1 MRRRIIAGVLMALVI
16 LSGTGRARS
25 AGQAPALPQPPPTLS
40 SLEREVWDTETAFAK
55 TMAARDHAAFVSF
68 LSPETIFQG
77 GAGPLRGRESVAAA
91 WKRFYEG
98 PRAPFSWAPDRAVVL
113 DSGTLAST
121 SGPVFDPSG
130 KRTGTFNSVWRK
142 DADGKWRVIFD
153 SGCPECK
160 CGETGDKE

>member
-1 MRRRIIAGVLMALVI
+1 MRAPVIRVVVIVVACLSVAGQVQ
-16 LSGTGRARS
+16 GT
-25 AGQAPALPQPPPTLS
+25 GQAPRIPERPAALSP
-40 SLEREVWDTETAFAK
+40 LEREVWDTETAFAK
-55 TMAARDHAAFVSF
+55 TMADRDHVAFVSF
-68 LSPETIFQG
+68 LSPETVFQG
-77 GAGPLRGRESVAAA
+77 GAGPLRGRDAVSAA

-98 PRAPFSWAPDRAVVL
+98 PQAPFSWAPDRAVVL
-113 DSGTLAST
+113 ASGTLAST

-160 CGETGDKE
+160 CSETGERD